1 MQQQR
6 SHDVRF
12 FPVVGSVVADGRV
25 VPILCAGDYAQG
37 KRRLFQYAQS
47 IPVTGTLAQGG
58 VITNVASDTFVAASA
73 GAVG

>member
-12 FPVVGSVVADGRV
+12 SIVDSIMVGGRTIS
-25 VPILCAGDYAQG
+25 ILCAGDYAQG

-47 IPVTGTLAQGG
+47 IPVNCTLAQGG